1 MGEAEEEHGRGEG
14 PGGGP
19 DSRTPPPPPRTAQNG
34 CEAAG
39 DTAGLWGLQQEEAVG
54 QASVGDCE
62 GGKGWDLGEEVAQEC
77 GRRAW

>member
-1 MGEAEEEHGRGEG
+1 MWERQRRSTGGERAPGEG
-14 PGGGP
+14 QTAGRPH
-19 DSRTPPPPPRTAQNG
+19 PRPAQNG

-62 GGKGWDLGEEVAQEC
+62 GGEGWDLGEEVAQEC